1 MFIKIAGVESIY
13 SLKSGRLS
21 NERLS
26 IIATDAIAIKAYII
40 KKPIK
45 SHANEELAAK
55 AKTKRLNQNNIS
67 PK

>member
-1 MFIKIAGVESIY
+1 MAGVVSIY

-21 NERLS
+21 KERLS
-26 IIATDAIAIKAYII
+26 IIETDAIAIKAYII
-40 KKPIK
+40 KVPIK
-45 SHANEELAAK
+45 SHAKLKLAAN

>member
-40 KKPIK
+40 KEPIK
-45 SHANEELAAK
+45 SHAIHMKPQTTCMTMYAH
-55 AKTKRLNQNNIS
+55 I
-67 PK
+67 